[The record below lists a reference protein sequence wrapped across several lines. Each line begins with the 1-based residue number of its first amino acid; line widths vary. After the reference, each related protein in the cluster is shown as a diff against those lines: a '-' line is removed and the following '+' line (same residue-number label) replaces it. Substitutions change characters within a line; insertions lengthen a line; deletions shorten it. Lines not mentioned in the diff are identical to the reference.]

1 VTFIRPDLVDSPVR
15 RPPHTPPL
23 MVKVG
28 LPKGEADSE
37 LLTIRIKVLQVKIR
51 SPFVGQ
57 PQSQLR
63 SQAVAVR
70 EDSMT
75 EP

>member
-1 VTFIRPDLVDSPVR
+1 
-15 RPPHTPPL
+15 
-23 MVKVG
+23 MVKGG